1 VKTNNLQ
8 TFYWEKRHAVKKD
21 VECFKLYLLLLR
33 THAVKKDVE
42 QAFYVLHALFAII
55 MSYRYQTFW
64 GCFISTQ

>member
-8 TFYWEKRHAVKKD
+8 TFYWEKR
-21 VECFKLYLLLLR
+21 
-33 THAVKKDVE
+33 HAVKKDVE

-55 MSYRYQTFW
+55 MSYRYQTFL